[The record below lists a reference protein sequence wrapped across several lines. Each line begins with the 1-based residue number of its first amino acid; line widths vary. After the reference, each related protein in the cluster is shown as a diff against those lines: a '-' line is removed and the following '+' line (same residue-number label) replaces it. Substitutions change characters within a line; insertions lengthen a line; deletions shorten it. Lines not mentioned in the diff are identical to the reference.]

1 MKTYRPTRVL
11 LAQIEELLSKNKP
24 AFGCSPLDRVIEL
37 LSEGRHY
44 SWVGLYLALAKDQ
57 QQLLGSGGQS
67 GLQTTSAPQTRSKML
82 VTMKLGSREIGVLAA
97 ESDRAHPFGPEDR
110 VLLEKVADVLA
121 RFLAGPGKY
130 LVREA
135 RERASSATPGVPS
148 RRPQSAS
155 EKRLS
160 AAAVGEK

>member
-1 MKTYRPTRVL
+1 MKTYRPARVL
-11 LAQIEELLSKNKP
+11 LAEIKELLSENKP
-24 AFGCSPLDRVIEL
+24 RFGGSPLDRVIEL

-44 SWVGLYLALAKDQ
+44 SWVGIYLAVGEDQ
-57 QQLLGSGGQS
+57 QHLLGAS
-67 GLQTTSAPQTRSKML
+67 GLQTTSAPQTQSKML
-82 VTMKLGSREIGVLAA
+82 VSMKLASREVGVLAA
-97 ESDRAHPFGPEDR
+97 ESEREYPFGSEDR

-121 RFLAGPGKY
+121 RFLAGRGKY

-135 RERASSATPGVPS
+135 RLKASSTAPGVPS

-155 EKRLS
+155 GKHLS